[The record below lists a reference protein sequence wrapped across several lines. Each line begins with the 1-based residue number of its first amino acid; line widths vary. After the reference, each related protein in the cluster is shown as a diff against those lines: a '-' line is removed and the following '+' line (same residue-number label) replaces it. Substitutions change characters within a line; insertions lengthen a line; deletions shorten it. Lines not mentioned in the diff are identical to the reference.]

1 MGSSSFYHVAAC
13 RAVFS
18 WGGGGYEVK
27 QTRLLRLELN
37 EVPPR
42 EFRIFP
48 YGVIETTKGIFIFD
62 ERAAEQ
68 VMAA

>member
-1 MGSSSFYHVAAC
+1 M
-13 RAVFS
+13 
-18 WGGGGYEVK
+18 K

-68 VMAA
+68 VMAAWRDYGFSCACGDEPKE

>member
-1 MGSSSFYHVAAC
+1 M
-13 RAVFS
+13 
-18 WGGGGYEVK
+18 K

-68 VMAA
+68 VMAVWRDYGFPTPAGMNLKSDAF

>member
-1 MGSSSFYHVAAC
+1 M
-13 RAVFS
+13 
-18 WGGGGYEVK
+18 K

-48 YGVIETTKGIFIFD
+48 YGVIETTKGIFVFD
-62 ERAAEQ
+62 ERSRAGHGRVARLRFSRAYGDEPKE
-68 VMAA
+68 